1 MRFMRCPRWKV
12 SAILLF
18 SLGVPTVSFGQI
30 LAPPEKEK
38 TADIQPK
45 EGSSATSAKSNR
57 PVAPR
62 VPSVTELEELIII
75 GKIQKPNVFYVLSRT
90 DFRYKGLTL
99 KESFL
104 DRIRKS
110 VRGNPF

>member
-1 MRFMRCPRWKV
+1 MLFMRCPRWKV

-18 SLGVPTVSFGQI
+18 SLAVPTLSFGQN
-30 LAPPEKEK
+30 LAPPEKGK

-45 EGSSATSAKSNR
+45 EGSSATPAKSNR

>member
-1 MRFMRCPRWKV
+1 MRFMRCSPWKV

-18 SLGVPTVSFGQI
+18 SLALPTLSFGQN
-30 LAPPEKEK
+30 LAPPEEGK

-45 EGSSATSAKSNR
+45 EGSSATSAKSKR

>member
-1 MRFMRCPRWKV
+1 MRCSTRIL

-18 SLGVPTVSFGQI
+18 SLAVPTLTFGKNS
-30 LAPPEKEK
+30 APPGARE
-38 TADIQPK
+38 TADKQPT
-45 EGSSATSAKSNR
+45 EGSSAIPAKSKR

-104 DRIRKS
+104 ERIRKS